1 MRDFVSVVF
10 QTERWLVSAPT
21 EVVRRLTEALNG
33 HDRDGF
39 LELLADDVEFR
50 TPIGTARDGLAAAKE
65 FWRANDEQGVFV
77 EQDGAERVDGDWVT
91 MPTIVR
97 MADGTELR
105 SARVFEIRDDK
116 VAVLCVGMNRADAG
130 L

>member
-1 MRDFVSVVF
+1 LRDFVVVVS

-21 EVVRRLTEALNG
+21 EVVRRLTEALNER
-33 HDRDGF
+33 DRDGF
-39 LELLADDVEFR
+39 LGLLADDVEFR
-50 TPIGTARDGLAAAKE
+50 TPMGTARHGLAAAKE
-65 FWRANDEQGVFV
+65 FWRANEAQGVFV
-77 EQDGAERVDGDWVT
+77 EQDGAERVDGARVAV
-91 MPTIVR
+91 PNIVR

-116 VAVLCVGMNRADAG
+116 VVVFCVGMNRADAG